1 MSDVTCRFMCVVI
14 FVPCLQP
21 AQLETIGEV
30 VYSYQYKYISIY
42 IFKRVC
48 VLCACVNV
56 HLYVFMCMC
65 LSLCVCVCICVCKW
79 LCACVCV
86 CPSVWCVCACVCCK
100 ILAARITFHVC
111 VCVWQRWT
119 LSPREYSRTQK
130 RENSHSRT
138 QKIEPTAA
146 ARHPCLGYCA
156 PHEIRISIQWIC

>member
-65 LSLCVCVCICVCKW
+65 LYLCVCVCSCVCASDCVRA
-79 LCACVCV
+79 CACVPVCGVCVRVCVVKSWRPGLRSMCVCV
-86 CPSVWCVCACVCCK
+86 CGNVEPCRLESTPG
-100 ILAARITFHVC
+100 R
-111 VCVWQRWT
+111 
-119 LSPREYSRTQK
+119 K
-130 RENSHSRT
+130 RERT
-138 QKIEPTAA
+138 PTRGHRRFNPPPPRAT
-146 ARHPCLGYCA
+146 RV
-156 PHEIRISIQWIC
+156 